1 MSQNHDFD
9 EIDNLM
15 FEYFSKNNYIPEST
29 KKVVY
34 NAFNNRKKNIINNL
48 KKIAIYIK

>member
-1 MSQNHDFD
+1 MSQNNEFD

-15 FEYFSKNNYIPEST
+15 FDYFSKNNDIPEST

-34 NAFNNRKKNIINNL
+34 NAFKNRKKYIINN
-48 KKIAIYIK
+48 

>member
-29 KKVVY
+29 KKLYIMLLIIV
-34 NAFNNRKKNIINNL
+34 RKISLII
-48 KKIAIYIK
+48 